1 MRPKGPWIHRFSIR
15 LFTLFLAVLVFWV
28 LGFLVQDIESISGP
42 SYDEIEQRHVDPALV
57 DKQKA
62 LAADIAEADRAI
74 AGKRE
79 EMQIISDSTRNLQS
93 TISQLIELQKLTVQ
107 KSAALP
113 ETEQANLSD
122 SLARFL
128 DNQTRYQTLN
138 TELSGLTDQKQAL
151 AAEKRQVDQR
161 IRQLQ
166 KPAREEFQHL
176 TEKHRLRLAIYQLF
190 ILIPLLAIGA
200 FLLVKKRGSL
210 YYPLFLGFGA
220 AVLVKVSLVLHAYFP
235 SRYLKYVLVAGLL
248 VVVVRLL
255 IYFIRAVA
263 FPKARWLTRQYRDAY
278 EHFLCPVCEYPIRTG
293 PRKYLFWTRRTINKL
308 VVAGEPE
315 HEKPYACP
323 ACGTI
328 LFEACSRCGGIRH
341 ALLPHCQHCSAHK
354 ELTENA
360 EGGVFCDVRGTLN
373 GRTAIPRYQRP
384 DSAL

>member
-1 MRPKGPWIHRFSIR
+1 LIGTGNHDISWEKIKGGSMKPKGQWIHRFSIR
-15 LFTLFLAVLVFWV
+15 LFTLFLAVLVYWV
-28 LGFLVQDIESISGP
+28 LGFLVQDIESIPGP

-62 LAADIAEADRAI
+62 LAADMADADRAI

-113 ETEQANLSD
+113 ETEQANLSE

-151 AAEKRQVDQR
+151 AAEKRQVDER

-176 TEKHRLRLAIYQLF
+176 TEKHRLRLAVYQLF

-200 FLLVKKRGSL
+200 FLLIKKRGSL

-255 IYFIRAVA
+255 VYFIRAVA
-263 FPKARWLTRQYRDAY
+263 FPKTRWLIRQYRDAY
-278 EHFLCPVCEYPIRTG
+278 ERFLCPVCEYPIRTG

-308 VVAGEPE
+308 VVPGEPE

-323 ACGTI
+323 ACGTV
-328 LFEACSRCGGIRH
+328 LFEECGSCGGIRH
-341 ALLPHCQHCSAHK
+341 ALLPHCQHCNAHK
-354 ELTENA
+354 ELTENTESGSPA
-360 EGGVFCDVRGTLN
+360 V
-373 GRTAIPRYQRP
+373 
-384 DSAL
+384 